1 MSKLEILCYAVLV
14 AVLIILF
21 TGCDFNS
28 CNSKWK
34 VTLPDGRSCIG
45 SVHYYG
51 QGGTDFH
58 CDNGVI
64 FVNITNANMVRY

>member
-1 MSKLEILCYAVLV
+1 MFIKFYNYFSAHALHIRCE
-14 AVLIILF
+14 
-21 TGCDFNS
+21 GCD

-45 SVHYYG
+45 KIHYSG
-51 QGGTDFH
+51 KGRTDFH

-64 FVNITNANMVRY
+64 FVNVTNANLVRY

>member
-1 MSKLEILCYAVLV
+1 MSKLEILFYVVIV

-21 TGCDFNS
+21 SGCEWKYSN
-28 CNSKWK
+28 KWK
-34 VTLPDGRSCIG
+34 VTLPDGRSCVG
-45 SVHYYG
+45 TVHYYG

-58 CDNGVI
+58 CDNGVV

>member
-1 MSKLEILCYAVLV
+1 MSKLEILFYLV
-14 AVLIILF
+14 IIAVLIILF
-21 TGCDFNS
+21 SGCD
-28 CNSKWK
+28 CQASKYK

-45 SVHYYG
+45 QIHYSG
-51 QGGTDFH
+51 KGRTDIH